1 LLKSLHVMN
10 FALIEEAKIE
20 FVEGLNILTGETG
33 AGKSILIDAFN
44 SVLGGRASTDAIRS
58 GCDYFRVEAVFELPG
73 SHPVTRI
80 LEEQGIPIEEDKQL
94 IVSRRLSTHGKN
106 VTLVNGCNVPV
117 SILRKIGGVLVDMH
131 GQHENQALLR
141 PEFYLTLVDAC
152 TTGIQPVL
160 ASYQTIYQEWL
171 EVTKQLSA
179 MEASARERAQRLD
192 MLTWQTQEIS
202 AANLRIGEE
211 TAIQNEISL
220 LTNAEKINKSIQH
233 IYSLFYQGQSGD
245 HNGVI
250 ADLAEIKRE
259 IEHIARYDERLQVFL
274 SAINDAFY
282 QLEEAG
288 SGLRDYGENMDF
300 DSNRLSQ
307 LQERMDILYKLKK
320 KYGAT
325 EEEILAYYQQAL
337 EELDSIVNHEE
348 RTANYVK
355 RRDQLQVR
363 LRAAADQLHYLRS
376 RSAETMAKQICSH
389 LADMGMPKAI
399 LTAKVIPAGTYS
411 LTGADELDL
420 LFSANPGEEPKPL
433 QKIASGG
440 ELSRIALAIK
450 SVSAE
455 RDDMGTMVFDEID
468 TGIGGQ
474 TARMVGEKIGRV
486 GCEKQVLCITH
497 LPHIACMADSHI
509 YIEKSVNDER
519 TQTVVRTLD
528 HPARLIELTRMMG
541 GDNLNRL
548 AVENAEQLLAAAQAK
563 KQSWKKEKKE
573 TRIEGERDG
582 SV

>member
-1 LLKSLHVMN
+1 MLKSLHVMN

-58 GCDYFRVEAVFELPG
+58 GCDYFRVEAVFELSG
-73 SHPVTRI
+73 SHPVSKI
-80 LEEQGIPIEEDKQL
+80 LEEQGIPLEDDNQL
-94 IVSRRLSTHGKN
+94 IVSRRLSIHGKN

-117 SILRKIGGVLVDMH
+117 SILRKIGGFLVDMH

-152 TTGIQPVL
+152 TIGIQPVL

-179 MEASARERAQRLD
+179 MEASARERAQRQD

-211 TAIQNEISL
+211 AAIQNEISL
-220 LTNAEKINKSIQH
+220 LTNAEKINKSIQR
-233 IYSLFYQGQSGD
+233 IYSLFYQGPSGE

-259 IEHIARYDERLQVFL
+259 IEYIARYDERLQAYL
-274 SAINDAFY
+274 TAINDTFY

-288 SGLRDYGENMDF
+288 SGLRDYAENMDF

-337 EELDSIVNHEE
+337 AELDSIVNHEE
-348 RTANYVK
+348 RTANYVQ
-355 RRDQLQVR
+355 RRDKLQVQ
-363 LRAAADQLHYLRS
+363 LRAAADQLHYLRN
-376 RSAETMAKQICSH
+376 RSAEKMAAQVCSH
-389 LADMGMPKAI
+389 LADMGMAKAI
-399 LTAKVIPAGTYS
+399 LTAKVIPTSTFSPTGT
-411 LTGADELDL
+411 DELIL

-509 YIEKSVNDER
+509 YIEKNVNGDR

-563 KQSWKKEKKE
+563 KQSWKKEKKKA
-573 TRIEGERDG
+573 RIEGEQDG

>member
-58 GCDYFRVEAVFELPG
+58 GCDYFRVEALFDIPCAN
-73 SHPVTRI
+73 PVTGL
-80 LEEQGIPIEEDKQL
+80 LEEQGIPLEADNQL
-94 IVSRRLSTHGKN
+94 IVSRRLSAHGKN
-106 VTLVNGCNVPV
+106 VNLVNGCNVPLA
-117 SILRKIGGVLVDMH
+117 ILRKIGGFLVDMH

-141 PEFYLTLVDAC
+141 PEFFLRLVDSC
-152 TTGIQPVL
+152 TDEIPPILT
-160 ASYQTIYQEWL
+160 SYQTIYQEWL
-171 EVTKQLSA
+171 ETAKQLSA

-202 AANLRIGEE
+202 AANLKIGEE
-211 TAIQNEISL
+211 AAIQSEIAL
-220 LTNAEKINKSIQH
+220 LTNAEKINKSIQR

-259 IEHIARYDERLQVFL
+259 IEHIVRFDDRVQTYLT
-274 SAINDAFY
+274 AINDAYY

-288 SGLRDYGENMDF
+288 IGLRDYAENMDF
-300 DSNRLSQ
+300 NSDRLSQ

-325 EEEILAYYQQAL
+325 EEEILTYHHQAL

-348 RTANYVK
+348 RTANYVQ
-355 RRDQLQVR
+355 RRDQLQAQ
-363 LRAAADQLHYLRS
+363 LRAAADQLHFLRR
-376 RSAETMAKQICSH
+376 RSAEEMAAQICSH
-389 LADMGMPKAI
+389 LADMGMAKAI
-399 LTAKVIPAGTYS
+399 LTAKVIPTS
-411 LTGADELDL
+411 TFSPTGADELIL

-563 KQSWKKEKKE
+563 KQSWKKEKKKA
-573 TRIEGERDG
+573 RIEGEQDG